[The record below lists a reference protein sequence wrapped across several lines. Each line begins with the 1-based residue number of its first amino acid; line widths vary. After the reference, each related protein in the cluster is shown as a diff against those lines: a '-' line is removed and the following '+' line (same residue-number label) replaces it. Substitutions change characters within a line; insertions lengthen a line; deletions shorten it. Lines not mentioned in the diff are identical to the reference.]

1 MFDVNYNDVK
11 HKCQYKNKNI
21 ALSIKIMY
29 NTSEMD
35 GDYMEFKDRLKQLRT
50 KKDITATQLAFQID
64 KGESAVRMWEI
75 GRSKPDADTLIRL
88 SNYFECSID
97 YLLGLAGHKTDVEQ
111 IKMLEI
117 LNDLSYKD
125 NGVLINSH
133 DFQALLVSLLEK
145 MHTLGSKQYT
155 LAKLIDVF
163 TAPRLTAD
171 ELDTLEI
178 INVGLCSLDAFG
190 KERVLAYISGLVDAQ
205 RKNATEQ
212 GGV

>member
-1 MFDVNYNDVK
+1 
-11 HKCQYKNKNI
+11 
-21 ALSIKIMY
+21 MY